1 MNELTN
7 KVKTEL
13 GWIKK
18 KKSANANKKPKTV
31 NKKRK
36 FEEKTDINRQ
46 NNKKKTETVHEIS
59 NMPKLKTTSPNKSG
73 QLHVG
78 HAKR

>member
-1 MNELTN
+1 MPNQ
-7 KVKTEL
+7 KRIKTRTMKQIRTHNMKHAKL
-13 GWIKK
+13 
-18 KKSANANKKPKTV
+18 
-31 NKKRK
+31 
-36 FEEKTDINRQ
+36 

-59 NMPKLKTTSPNKSG
+59 NMPKLKKTSPNKSG